1 MNEED
6 LISLNRSYDS
16 SLKQT
21 GHIKEKYWRTIPINS
36 SLHNLILEIK
46 KIFQKPGALRVSIA
60 IKCFRMVSLI
70 Q

>member
-1 MNEED
+1 MNEEN

-46 KIFQKPGALRVSIA
+46 KFSKNLGL
-60 IKCFRMVSLI
+60 
-70 Q
+70 